1 MADQDSEVLTASISP
16 RNNTLRLIVIA
27 VGFSVRRTR
36 RRAMEQLFC
45 NNADVFV
52 AVI

>member
-1 MADQDSEVLTASISP
+1 MADQDREVLTASISP
-16 RNNTLRLIVIA
+16 RNNAPLFVIA